1 MTIKQLVV
9 LGSTSSIAKALLPT
23 IEVDPRHIFTF
34 DRANSSLHAN
44 TWIPR
49 MNQFQIHWG
58 GSAEIERNILDKL
71 SDCISGPVLLINFM
85 GMFGKIQKIENLD
98 IEDMLSTFSGNVL
111 PFLLAAKIAI
121 SIPRG
126 SSVVSFSGA
135 GVGGDNLDDSSIGYL
150 AAKSSM
156 GLLTEVIDHQ
166 LSPHGNR
173 YGLIS
178 PGAFPSR
185 MQAVVAEDL
194 MGLIPESRKIRAQE
208 VMKNSPSTEKLT
220 KLIHFLAANP
230 DQLGGRTWSAN
241 FDELRTQD
249 GNFGK
254 LRRVY

>member
-1 MTIKQLVV
+1 LTIKQLVV
-9 LGSTSSIAKALLPT
+9 LGSTSSIAKAILPT
-23 IEVDPRHIFTF
+23 IEVDPRQIFTF
-34 DRANSSLHAN
+34 DRVNSNLLAN

-49 MNQFQIHWG
+49 MNQFQIEWG
-58 GSAEIERNILDKL
+58 SSTEIERNILDKL
-71 SDCISGPVLLINFM
+71 LDCISGPVLLINFM
-85 GMFGKIQKIENLD
+85 GLFGKVQKIDNLD
-98 IEDMLSTFSGNVL
+98 IEDALSTFSGNML

-126 SSVVSFSGA
+126 SSIVSFSGA

-185 MQAVVAEDL
+185 MQGVVAADL
-194 MGLIPESRKIRAQE
+194 TGSIPETRKLRAQE
-208 VMKNSPSTEKLT
+208 VMNSRPSTENLSR
-220 KLIHFLAANP
+220 LIHFLAANP
-230 DQLGGRTWSAN
+230 EQLGGRTWSAN
-241 FDELRTQD
+241 FDELRNQD